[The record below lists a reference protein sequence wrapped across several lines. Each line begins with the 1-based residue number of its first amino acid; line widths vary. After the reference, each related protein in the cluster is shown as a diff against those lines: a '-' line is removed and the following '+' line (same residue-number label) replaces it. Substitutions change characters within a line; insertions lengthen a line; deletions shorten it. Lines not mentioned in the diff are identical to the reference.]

1 MASKASYC
9 THFLSH
15 VTIWCV
21 CVLVS
26 CGLKEDSVFQGKER
40 SPSAALG
47 VCKREN
53 TGHHVCPWG
62 SVESWAAEQ
71 LSEGHQ
77 PEASFFV
84 NSI

>member
-1 MASKASYC
+1 M
-9 THFLSH
+9 FQFG
-15 VTIWCV
+15 VCV

-47 VCKREN
+47 VCEREN
-53 TGHHVCPWG
+53 TGHRVCPWG